1 MINGARIL
9 GWLPRSSRP
18 LVQAALYGLVAG
30 LTAVSFEVAIT
41 LVYTATI
48 FRFSTWG
55 TWPFLGASFLVV
67 VTTSLLSGFL
77 LAYGAPDA
85 AGSGIPQTKLAF
97 WKDFGWIPWR
107 VLAVKFVAG
116 VLAIGGGASLGREGP
131 SVQLSAAAASNFSA
145 LLGVAKTGRRRPTA
159 AGSAAGLAAA
169 FNTPLAAIAFVL
181 EEILG
186 DLNSVLLGSVVV
198 AAVLGAVVVH
208 AILGSHPAFDLPV
221 IEATTWRAHALAPVA
236 ALLAA
241 LLGVC
246 FQVCALGLRKKFLTS
261 RLSAIPAWMRP
272 ACGGLL
278 TWVLG
283 SSVFLLTGRLGI
295 FSVGYDDVTASL
307 QGRLLGFVPLLL
319 LVGKFAGTVF
329 SYGSGGCGG
338 VFAPSLFIGAM
349 SGCLIQEAGR
359 ALGLSLT
366 GEDQLL
372 LSIVGMSAALG
383 AVVRAPFT
391 SILIVFEMTR
401 EFSLLPTLLV
411 AGVLSQALSRFVL
424 PHGFYEQVLADDGHV
439 LSRMLPPRDFREW
452 QGYPVSAIAN
462 FHPVLLSSLEPEP
475 LRPILAEHPFSRFI
489 HQAGRSAPMLIL
501 REETEAVLRLG
512 QAVPMHPMPN
522 CLRDDPIQRVQDQL
536 VGSGHGIVAILDE
549 PGGVAIGLLTL
560 HDILRAQ
567 QNLAVRHDEDH

>member
-1 MINGARIL
+1 MFNRARVL

-18 LVQAALYGLVAG
+18 LAEAGLYGLVAG
-30 LTAVSFEVAIT
+30 LMAVLFEISIT
-41 LVYTATI
+41 LVYSATI
-48 FRFSTWG
+48 LRFSGWG
-55 TWPFLGASFLVV
+55 TWPFLGASFLVIMA
-67 VTTSLLSGFL
+67 TSLVSGFL
-77 LAYGAPDA
+77 LTYGAADA

-97 WKDFGWIPWR
+97 WKDFGWMPWR
-107 VLAVKFVAG
+107 LLVVKFIAG

-145 LLGVAKTGRRRPTA
+145 LLGVAKTGRRRPAA
-159 AGSAAGLAAA
+159 AGAAAGLAAA

-186 DLNSVLLGSVVV
+186 DLNSTLLGGVVV

-208 AILGSHPAFDLPV
+208 AILGSHPAFDLVPL
-221 IEATTWRAHALAPVA
+221 ETTAWRAHALAPVA

-246 FQVCALGLRKKFLTS
+246 FQVCALGLRKRFRTT

-272 ACGGLL
+272 ACGALV
-278 TWVLG
+278 TWALG

-349 SGCLIQEAGR
+349 SGCLVQEAGR
-359 ALGLSLT
+359 ALGLPLT
-366 GEDQLL
+366 AEDQLL
-372 LSIVGMSAALG
+372 LSIIGMSSALG

-411 AGVLSQALSRFVL
+411 AGVISQALSRFIL

-439 LSRMLPPRDFREW
+439 LSTMLPPRDLREW
-452 QGYPVSAIAN
+452 QGYPASAIAN
-462 FHPVLLSSLEPEP
+462 FQPIFAPSLDPAA
-475 LRPILAEHPFSRFI
+475 LRPILAEHAFLRFI
-489 HQAGRSAPMLIL
+489 HQPPDVSPTLIL
-501 REETEAVLRLG
+501 RDEAEKALAAGLP
-512 QAVPMHPMPN
+512 VPTHPLPV
-522 CLRDDPIQRVQDQL
+522 CLRNDSIQSVQNQL
-536 VGSGHGIVAILDE
+536 VGSAHGIVAVLDQ

-560 HDILRAQ
+560 HDMLRAQ
-567 QNLAVRHDEDH
+567 QNLAAQSDQDG

>member
-1 MINGARIL
+1 MPSRTRLL

-18 LVQAALYGLVAG
+18 LAEAALYGLIAG
-30 LTAVSFEVAIT
+30 LTAVLFEISIT
-41 LVYTATI
+41 LVYSATI
-48 FRFSTWG
+48 LRFSSWG

-67 VTTSLLSGFL
+67 TATSLASGL
-77 LAYGAPDA
+77 LLTYGAPEA

-97 WKDFGWIPWR
+97 WKDFGWMPWR
-107 VLAVKFVAG
+107 LLGVKFAAG

-145 LLGVAKTGRRRPTA
+145 LLGVAKTGRRRPAA
-159 AGSAAGLAAA
+159 AGAAAGLAAA
-169 FNTPLAAIAFVL
+169 FNTPLAAISFVL

-186 DLNSVLLGSVVV
+186 DLNSTLLGGVVV

-208 AILGSHPAFDLPV
+208 AILGSHPAFDLAA
-221 IEATTWRAHALAPVA
+221 IDTTTWRAHALAPVA

-246 FQVCALGLRKKFLTS
+246 FQACALGLRTRFRTT
-261 RLSAIPAWMRP
+261 RLGAIPAWLRP
-272 ACGGLL
+272 ACGGLC

-283 SSVFLLTGRLGI
+283 SAVFLITGRLGI

-319 LVGKFAGTVF
+319 LVAKLAATVF
-329 SYGSGGCGG
+329 SYGTGGCGG
-338 VFAPSLFIGAM
+338 VFAPSLFLGAM
-349 SGCLIQEAGR
+349 TGCVIQEAGR
-359 ALGLSLT
+359 ALGLELT
-366 GEDQLL
+366 REDQLL
-372 LSIVGMSAALG
+372 LSIVGMSSALG

-411 AGVLSQALSRFVL
+411 AGVISQALSRFVL
-424 PHGFYEQVLADDGHV
+424 PHGFYEQVLIDDGHV
-439 LSRMLPPRDFREW
+439 MSMVLPPRDLREW

-462 FHPVLLSSLEPEP
+462 FQPVLAPALEAEP
-475 LRPILAEHPFSRFI
+475 LRQLLAEHPYSRFI
-489 HQAGRSAPMLIL
+489 HQPPGAPPRLIL
-501 REETEAVLRLG
+501 REEAERSLAGGAPVTA
-512 QAVPMHPMPN
+512 HPLPV
-522 CLRDDPIQRVQDQL
+522 CLRDDSIQSVQNHL
-536 VGSGHGIVAILDE
+536 VGSPHGIVAVLDQ
-549 PGGVAIGLLTL
+549 PNGVAIGLLTL

-567 QNLAVRHDEDH
+567 QNLAGKDDQE